1 MYTFVCTYVCIRCVF
16 AYIHINIIY
25 IYIYI
30 YAYMYIRKGKVNTQS
45 ITSQYSDLPSN

>member
-1 MYTFVCTYVCIRCVF
+1 MYICMYTLCVCVYTYK
-16 AYIHINIIY
+16 YNIYIY

>member
-16 AYIHINIIY
+16 VYIHINI

-30 YAYMYIRKGKVNTQS
+30 YAYMYIRKGKVNTQ
-45 ITSQYSDLPSN
+45 IYHQTN